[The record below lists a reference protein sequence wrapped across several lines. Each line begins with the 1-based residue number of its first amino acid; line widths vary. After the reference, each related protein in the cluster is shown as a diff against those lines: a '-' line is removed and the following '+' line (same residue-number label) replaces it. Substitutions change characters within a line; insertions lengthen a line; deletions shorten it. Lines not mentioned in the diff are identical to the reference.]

1 MIITALNGAT
11 DDQVK
16 EWVETYGVTHPVV
29 ADPGNQ
35 AYNLAGQGPGYWPY
49 RILLAPGV
57 VISEVD
63 SGMSTSDIEPLLPGA
78 SVSM

>member
-1 MIITALNGAT
+1 MIITALNGSNEEEVLDWA
-11 DDQVK
+11 
-16 EWVETYGVTHPVV
+16 ETYGITHPVV
-29 ADPGNQ
+29 SDPGNQ

-63 SGMSTSDIEPLLPGA
+63 SGMSSSDIESLLPGA
-78 SVSM
+78 TVSM